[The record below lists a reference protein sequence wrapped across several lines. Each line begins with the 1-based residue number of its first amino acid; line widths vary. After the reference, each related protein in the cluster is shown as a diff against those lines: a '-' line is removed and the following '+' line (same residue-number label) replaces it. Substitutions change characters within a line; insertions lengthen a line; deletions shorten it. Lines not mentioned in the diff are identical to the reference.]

1 MSEKNDRVFQLS
13 LTEIAFLLVFLLML
27 LLGFMIFKLGQDLA
41 GAQQQLA
48 TGANLAAQ
56 QEALWDAKAKLRAEL
71 QSAGSPNPDEVIS
84 KLVSQADLIQERQ
97 ALRAQ
102 VADLDAQVS
111 ALAEVQAVLAKVA
124 KAEQERAIQRE
135 IQQALALKQALAD
148 VMPPTSP
155 EKAVTELVSAT
166 KLAKEVTTR
175 LLQQGQPLT
184 LGREAKVAEDLVLA
198 YQQMGH
204 AATTGL
210 PQIQKENA
218 NLRGQVAFLKGKL
231 DARGGRDYPPCWA
244 DEHTGKVEF
253 IFDIM
258 MSADGLTVSPAWPK
272 QRAEEALAFPTTAQL
287 ISPRKHPL
295 TEFIQLANPIF
306 ADSKAKNCRHYVVLR
321 SNIADT
327 ATFNRYRYNV
337 ENLFYKVER

>member
-27 LLGFMIFKLGQDLA
+27 LLGYMIFKLDQDLA
-41 GAQQQLA
+41 DTQQQLT

-56 QEALWDAKAKLRAEL
+56 QEALAAARAKLKTEL
-71 QSAGSPNPDEVIS
+71 QSAGSQNPDEVIS
-84 KLVSQADLIQERQ
+84 KLLSQAELIQEREI
-97 ALRAQ
+97 LRAQ

-111 ALAEVQAVLAKVA
+111 ALTKVKAVLEKVA
-124 KAEQERAIQRE
+124 NETATRMKQQGQQVTPGAEA
-135 IQQALALKQALAD
+135 
-148 VMPPTSP
+148 
-155 EKAVTELVSAT
+155 
-166 KLAKEVTTR
+166 KLAK
-175 LLQQGQPLT
+175 
-184 LGREAKVAEDLVLA
+184 DLMDA
-198 YQQMGH
+198 YQQMNQAS
-204 AATTGL
+204 AAGL
-210 PQIQKENA
+210 PQVQKENA
-218 NLRGQVAFLKGKL
+218 DLRGQVAFLKGKL

-258 MSADGLTVSPAWPK
+258 MSTDGLTVSPAWPK
-272 QRAEEALAFPTTAQL
+272 NRTADALTFTTTTQL
-287 ISPRKHPL
+287 ISPKKHPL
-295 TEFIQLANPIF
+295 SEFIQLANPIF

-337 ENLFYKVER
+337 ENMFYKVEKN

>member
-27 LLGFMIFKLGQDLA
+27 LLGYMIFKLDQDLA
-41 GAQQQLA
+41 DTQQQLT

-56 QEALWDAKAKLRAEL
+56 QEALAAARAKLKTEL
-71 QSAGSPNPDEVIS
+71 QSAGSQNPDEVIS
-84 KLVSQADLIQERQ
+84 KLLSQAELIQEREI
-97 ALRAQ
+97 LRAQ

-111 ALAEVQAVLAKVA
+111 ALTKVKAVLEKVA
-124 KAEQERAIQRE
+124 NETATRMKQQGQQVTPAAEA
-135 IQQALALKQALAD
+135 
-148 VMPPTSP
+148 
-155 EKAVTELVSAT
+155 
-166 KLAKEVTTR
+166 KLAK
-175 LLQQGQPLT
+175 
-184 LGREAKVAEDLVLA
+184 DLMDA
-198 YQQMGH
+198 YQQMNQAS
-204 AATTGL
+204 AAGL
-210 PQIQKENA
+210 PQVQKENA
-218 NLRGQVAFLKGKL
+218 DLRGQVAFLKGKL

-258 MSADGLTVSPAWPK
+258 MSTDGLTVSPAWPK
-272 QRAEEALAFPTTAQL
+272 NRTADALTFTTTTQL
-287 ISPRKHPL
+287 ISPKKHPL
-295 TEFIQLANPIF
+295 SEFIQLANPIF

-337 ENLFYKVER
+337 ENMFYKVEKN

>member
-27 LLGFMIFKLGQDLA
+27 LLGYMIFKLGEDLA
-41 GAQQQLA
+41 DTQKQLA
-48 TGANLAAQ
+48 TGANIAAQ
-56 QEALWDAKAKLRAEL
+56 QEALEAAKAKFKEEL
-71 QSAGSPNPDEVIS
+71 QNVGNPNPDDIIS

-97 ALRAQ
+97 ALRAK
-102 VADLDAQVS
+102 VMNLDAQIS
-111 ALAEVQAVLAKVA
+111 ALTEVKALLSKVA
-124 KAEQERAIQRE
+124 KAEQEPTLQQE
-135 IQQALALKQALAD
+135 IQQALAMKQAITEA
-148 VMPPTSP
+148 MPLGQDQS
-155 EKAVTELVSAT
+155 VTELIRAT
-166 KLAKEVTTR
+166 KLGNEIVTR
-175 LLQQGQPLT
+175 MQQQGQQLT
-184 LGREAKVAEDLVLA
+184 VGAETKLAEDLMLA
-198 YQQMGH
+198 YKDMGQ
-204 AATTGL
+204 TSTMGL

-218 NLRGQVAFLKGKL
+218 DLRGQVAYLQGKL

-244 DEHTGKVEF
+244 NEHTGKVEF

-258 MSADGLTVSPAWPK
+258 MSTDGLTVSPAWPES
-272 QRAEEALAFPTTAQL
+272 RTDDALAFPTTSQL
-287 ISPRKHPL
+287 ISPEKHPL
-295 TEFIQLANPIF
+295 SEFIRLAQPIF